1 LAGYEDEFT
10 NLLYHSLCL
19 AILGLKGDEM
29 NEIEVKAKLNNEKQ
43 VLEKLT
49 EAGIKLSPSLSQQDD
64 IYVALGEDLCGNKKK
79 NVLRVRTQGKE
90 IIFTL
95 KRSRTNELDC
105 IEKETKVSDKKA
117 LEDMLDQMSYKKV
130 ISVSKKRRKGKF
142 EDLVIC
148 LDEVEGLGSFIEVEK
163 TSAEDGEAIQEEL
176 FNFLE
181 SLGVKREDRV
191 FKGYDTLKYDSINQ
205 KGDKNDS

>member
-1 LAGYEDEFT
+1 
-10 NLLYHSLCL
+10 
-19 AILGLKGDEM
+19 
-29 NEIEVKAKLNNEKQ
+29 
-43 VLEKLT
+43 
-49 EAGIKLSPSLSQQDD
+49 
-64 IYVALGEDLCGNKKK
+64 
-79 NVLRVRTQGKE
+79 
-90 IIFTL
+90 
-95 KRSRTNELDC
+95 
-105 IEKETKVSDKKA
+105 
-117 LEDMLDQMSYKKV
+117 
-130 ISVSKKRRKGKF
+130 
-142 EDLVIC
+142 VIC